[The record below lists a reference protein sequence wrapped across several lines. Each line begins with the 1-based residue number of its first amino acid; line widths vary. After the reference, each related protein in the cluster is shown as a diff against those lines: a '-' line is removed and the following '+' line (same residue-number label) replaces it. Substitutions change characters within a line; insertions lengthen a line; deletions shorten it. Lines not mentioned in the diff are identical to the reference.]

1 MSLVPAVTTIQPPIK
16 LFFRRSFKNIYAPIK
31 RTLSNEAFLLQA
43 RRSGRDFTRERALPL
58 QRLVPLLLNFRKGTN
73 RDELDQFF
81 ETITDDPASV
91 TPVSEAAFCRARQ
104 KLKPEAL
111 VTLNNVLLDSTN
123 QQVVQQRWR
132 GLRVLAVDGSTG
144 RLPNLPAIEEYF
156 GKPSGSGVPL
166 ARFSRLFDV
175 LNNSTLSHYVLRARS
190 LASQA
195 VVACHW
201 HAFPGYS
208 MY

>member
-1 MSLVPAVTTIQPPIK
+1 M
-16 LFFRRSFKNIYAPIK
+16 
-31 RTLSNEAFLLQA
+31 LQA

-111 VTLNNVLLDSTN
+111 VTLNNVLLDST
-123 QQVVQQRWR
+123 
-132 GLRVLAVDGSTG
+132 T
-144 RLPNLPAIEEYF
+144 
-156 GKPSGSGVPL
+156 
-166 ARFSRLFDV
+166 
-175 LNNSTLSHYVLRARS
+175 STLSHYVLRARS
-190 LASQA
+190 Y
-195 VVACHW
+195 VVIINTL
-201 HAFPGYS
+201 FYKGILR
-208 MY
+208 

>member
-1 MSLVPAVTTIQPPIK
+1 MSLVPAVPNHRSS
-16 LFFRRSFKNIYAPIK
+16 LFFRRSFKNIYAQIK
-31 RTLSNEAFLLQA
+31 RTLSSEAFLLQA

-58 QRLVPLLLNFRKGTN
+58 QRLVLLLLNFRKGTN

-123 QQVVQQRWR
+123 QELLSSLVYNR
-132 GLRVLAVDGSTG
+132 LG
-144 RLPNLPAIEEYF
+144 R
-156 GKPSGSGVPL
+156 
-166 ARFSRLFDV
+166 
-175 LNNSTLSHYVLRARS
+175 TL
-190 LASQA
+190 
-195 VVACHW
+195 
-201 HAFPGYS
+201 
-208 MY
+208 